1 MKENTKNH
9 VQSGKYENLGWVS
22 RRSEEMQIN
31 LVELFLYKRNYKIVH
46 NWFELAEIAH
56 KEAILATATLHFAAR
71 GQEGNIDSETGI
83 RHG

>member
-1 MKENTKNH
+1 
-9 VQSGKYENLGWVS
+9 
-22 RRSEEMQIN
+22 MQIN